1 MRVGCSLLFP
11 PLPHPG
17 QLLIPKITGE
27 EVPAEKME
35 EMLIEVTKNVQLF
48 EEKFLQDKMFITAD
62 YVSLA
67 DLVASVEMM
76 QVCSGMVWG
85 QSLGEGGLLSDLGGK
100 LEDGLVKGESWGLWE
115 SGLGAWTPCGSDR
128 K

>member
-1 MRVGCSLLFP
+1 MSKMLWIK
-11 PLPHPG
+11 
-17 QLLIPKITGE
+17 LLIPKITGE

-76 QVCSGMVWG
+76 QAACWVPFQAPALVHRGRFNIEGMKELNSPHSHLRTRG
-85 QSLGEGGLLSDLGGK
+85 FPG
-100 LEDGLVKGESWGLWE
+100 
-115 SGLGAWTPCGSDR
+115 R
-128 K
+128 RR